1 MIWIFSQQ
9 QTQPKAA
16 AGAKKANVHRI
27 HVLEAGATM
36 SISSKARP
44 TSIGRTSH
52 PSFIIK
58 VCVYVYLCTNIQ
70 SVTAVVLIAT
80 QE

>member
-44 TSIGRTSH
+44 TS
-52 PSFIIK
+52 FIIK
-58 VCVYVYLCTNIQ
+58 VFVYVYLCTNIQ
-70 SVTAVVLIAT
+70 SVTAVTDCIFVLDRPASVR
-80 QE
+80 